1 MKRKSKLPYK
11 KEKFFWLRVNS
22 KLEKY
27 AEMAG
32 ALRNLPTTLNAI
44 EAAVYSFIVT
54 SGQKADL
61 EKLNATLKG
70 LNKKFQRE
78 LDDWVE
84 VDSIVKNAIDDLY
97 SKFGWA
103 KSSVNLR
110 LLSFLL
116 LLQESVGGDEELFL
130 TTITLTNASDERRV
144 IVV

>member
-1 MKRKSKLPYK
+1 M
-11 KEKFFWLRVNS
+11 
-22 KLEKY
+22 
-27 AEMAG
+27 
-32 ALRNLPTTLNAI
+32 
-44 EAAVYSFIVT
+44 T